1 MKHGIGKVR
10 NPNWP
15 TNAKQTSL
23 QISNSAPSDVAIL
36 VLIKQADKGEWVIG
50 CPWMITL
57 KKSFEAFIAFE
68 DREGDGNLA
77 LLAQG
82 QELDYKAWV
91 TMRWMGVITV
101 LSI

>member
-36 VLIKQADKGEWVIG
+36 VLIKQADKGE
-50 CPWMITL
+50 
-57 KKSFEAFIAFE
+57 
-68 DREGDGNLA
+68 
-77 LLAQG
+77 LL
-82 QELDYKAWV
+82 
-91 TMRWMGVITV
+91 GV
-101 LSI
+101 LEW